1 MSYARRTAAPPAS
14 GALRQAADLLA
25 AGCPVWSLAE
35 SLCCPRGTVRD
46 WLRGRRPP
54 ADIYRV
60 AAGWL
65 RSRAARCLNLA
76 DDLDRPAAERE
87 RQPIM
92 RLRGIVRRERER
104 RVEFGW

>member
-1 MSYARRTAAPPAS
+1 MTRSDSGRSYARGNAAPPAS

-25 AGCPVWSLAE
+25 AGCPVSSLAE

-46 WLRGRRPP
+46 WLR
-54 ADIYRV
+54 
-60 AAGWL
+60 
-65 RSRAARCLNLA
+65 SRAARCSNLA
-76 DDLDRPAAERE
+76 DDLDRQAAERE
-87 RQPIM
+87 